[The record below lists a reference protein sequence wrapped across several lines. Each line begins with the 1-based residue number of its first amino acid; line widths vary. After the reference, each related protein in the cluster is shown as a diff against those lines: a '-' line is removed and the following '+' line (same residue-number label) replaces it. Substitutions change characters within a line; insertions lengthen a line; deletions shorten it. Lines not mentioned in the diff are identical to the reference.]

1 MVNPDI
7 AVAGLSLLGT
17 GVGSLTGIMVSNKL
31 TNYRIEKLEEKVE
44 KHNNLVERMVKV
56 ETNQKNQDYRI
67 KVLEGEVND

>member
-67 KVLEGEVND
+67 KVLEGEGNE